1 MFFWL
6 TTFDEFWKAHPQWG
20 KFVNVFQYQTFRMS
34 MAVVTAFML
43 MMIIS
48 PFMVRLLQRAKVG
61 SSVDFHHAKVNELY
75 SSKKNVPTMGGLI
88 ILMSIIGTLVLWG
101 NLGNFYIFLGILT
114 LIWLGALGFADD
126 YLKMIVGNRKG
137 LRSWEKLV
145 FQMGLAVILGAF
157 IWNFGR
163 NGIIMPDSIEFWQTG
178 EAMPLTLPLWKYPIP
193 LGIAGFMLVSVLV
206 IGGTSNAVN
215 LADGMDG
222 LATGSAALV
231 AAALMLISY
240 IAGREAWSNYL
251 FFPYVED
258 SGELAVYCAA
268 ILGATLGFLWFNCHP
283 ARVFMGDTGSL
294 PLGGAMGLVA
304 MVTRQEF
311 LLFIIGGVFV
321 MEAASVMM
329 QVSFF
334 KLTGGKRIFLMTPIH
349 HHFQLKGWTETQT
362 VVRFWLIGA
371 ICAAVALATL
381 KLR

>member
-6 TTFDEFWKAHPQWG
+6 TTFEQFWKTHPQWG

-34 MAVVTAFML
+34 MAVVTAFLLMMLISPYMVRML
-43 MMIIS
+43 MK
-48 PFMVRLLQRAKVG
+48 AKVG
-61 SSVDFHHAKVNELY
+61 SSVDFDHARINELY
-75 SSKKNVPTMGGLI
+75 ASKKNTPTMGGLI
-88 ILMSIIGTLVLWG
+88 ILISIILTLLLWG
-101 NLGNFYIFLGILT
+101 NLGNFYVFLGILT
-114 LIWLGALGFADD
+114 LIWLGALGFVDD
-126 YLKMIVGNRKG
+126 YQKMIVRSRRG
-137 LRSWEKLV
+137 LRSWEKFVL
-145 FQMGLAVILGAF
+145 QIGLAVVLGAF

-163 NGIIMPDSIEFWQTG
+163 FGVIMPDSIPFPETG
-178 EAMPLTLPLWKYPIP
+178 QALPLTLPLWKYPIP

-222 LATGSAALV
+222 LAAGSAALV
-231 AAALMLISY
+231 AAALMLICY

-251 FFPYVED
+251 LFPHVKEA
-258 SGELAVYCAA
+258 GELAVYCAA

-321 MEAASVMM
+321 MEAVSVIM
-329 QVSFF
+329 QVGYF
-334 KLTGGKRIFLMTPIH
+334 KMTGGRRIFLMTPIH

>member
-1 MFFWL
+1 ML
-6 TTFDEFWKAHPQWG
+6 
-20 KFVNVFQYQTFRMS
+20 FRS
-34 MAVVTAFML
+34 
-43 MMIIS
+43 
-48 PFMVRLLQRAKVG
+48 
-61 SSVDFHHAKVNELY
+61 
-75 SSKKNVPTMGGLI
+75 
-88 ILMSIIGTLVLWG
+88 
-101 NLGNFYIFLGILT
+101 
-114 LIWLGALGFADD
+114 
-126 YLKMIVGNRKG
+126 
-137 LRSWEKLV
+137 
-145 FQMGLAVILGAF
+145 
-157 IWNFGR
+157 
-163 NGIIMPDSIEFWQTG
+163 
-178 EAMPLTLPLWKYPIP
+178 YPIP

-222 LATGSAALV
+222 LAAGSAALV
-231 AAALMLISY
+231 AAALMLICY

-251 FFPYVED
+251 LFPHVKEA
-258 SGELAVYCAA
+258 GELAVYCAA

-321 MEAASVMM
+321 MEAVSVIM
-329 QVSFF
+329 QVGYF
-334 KLTGGKRIFLMTPIH
+334 KMTGGRRIFLMTPIH

>member
-1 MFFWL
+1 MFYWL
-6 TTFDEFWKAHPQWG
+6 TTFDEFWRANPQWG
-20 KFVNVFQYQTFRMS
+20 RFVNVFQYQTFRMS
-34 MAVVTAFML
+34 LSVITAFFIMML
-43 MMIIS
+43 IS
-48 PFMVRLLQRAKVG
+48 PLMVRVLMRTKVG
-61 SSVDFHHAKVNELY
+61 SSVDFDHAKINELY
-75 SSKKNVPTMGGLI
+75 ASKKNTPTMGGLI
-88 ILMSIIGTLVLWG
+88 ILISVIGTLLLWG
-101 NLGNFYIFLGILT
+101 NLGNFYVFLGILT
-114 LIWLGALGFADD
+114 LVWLGALGFVDD
-126 YLKMIVGNRKG
+126 YLKMVVRSRKG
-137 LRSWEKLV
+137 LRFWEKLV
-145 FQMGLAVILGAF
+145 LQIGLAVVLGAF
-157 IWNFGR
+157 IWSFGR
-163 NGIIMPDSIEFWQTG
+163 HGVIMPESIPFPASG
-178 EAMPLTLPLWKYPIP
+178 EAMPLALPLWKYPIP

-222 LATGSAALV
+222 LAAGSAALV

-240 IAGREAWSNYL
+240 ISGREAWSNYL
-251 FFPYVED
+251 LFPHVQEA
-258 SGELAVYCAA
+258 GELAVYCAA

-321 MEAASVMM
+321 MEAVSVIM
-329 QVSFF
+329 QVSYF